1 MRHDSCDHFV
11 PFGFVLPGETAVDPT
26 TNRRG
31 EWSDTTMRRTSL
43 RRLLYLVYIII
54 GIIVAWEHH
63 YITVAFLK
71 TLLSAILAIL
81 LWWLV
86 LLGVSLH
93 IH

>member
-1 MRHDSCDHFV
+1 VAFIDDL
-11 PFGFVLPGETAVDPT
+11 GGDTAVDHQLL
-26 TNRRG
+26 G
-31 EWSDTTMRRTSL
+31 GDGVLEAMRRVTL

-54 GIIVAWEHH
+54 GLIVAWEHH

>member
-1 MRHDSCDHFV
+1 MILAGTQRLIHQLLGGD
-11 PFGFVLPGETAVDPT
+11 GVLEA
-26 TNRRG
+26 
-31 EWSDTTMRRTSL
+31 MRRVTL
-43 RRLLYLVYIII
+43 RRLLILVYIII
-54 GIIVAWEHH
+54 GLIVAWEHH

>member
-1 MRHDSCDHFV
+1 V
-11 PFGFVLPGETAVDPT
+11 PFGGVSPGETAGDPT
-26 TNRRG
+26 G
-31 EWSDTTMRRTSL
+31 IGGGKWSHQQMRRTTL

-54 GIIVAWEHH
+54 GLVVAWERG
-63 YITVAFLK
+63 YLSVAFLK
-71 TLLSAILAIL
+71 TLLSALLAIV

>member
-1 MRHDSCDHFV
+1 VAFIGDLD
-11 PFGFVLPGETAVDPT
+11 GDTAVDSSTGGSPM
-26 TNRRG
+26 G
-31 EWSDTTMRRTSL
+31 GDGVHEAMRRVTW
-43 RRLLYLVYIII
+43 RRLLILVYIII
-54 GIIVAWEHH
+54 GLIVAWEHH

>member
-1 MRHDSCDHFV
+1 VTRVIKSCRLGLFCSGKLRLIRQQTGV
-11 PFGFVLPGETAVDPT
+11 G
-26 TNRRG
+26 N
-31 EWSDTTMRRTSL
+31 WSDTAMRRTTL